1 KGNFRVSDTEY
12 IAISTTD
19 ISPAGSITIPHTVYS
34 NVKENIQQK
43 QYVFDILWNKA
54 TPAKQRIKE
63 IEEGTVHYESRIIE
77 DSQEIIK
84 EIGRLTASSNKRV
97 MEEWN

>member
-1 KGNFRVSDTEY
+1 M
-12 IAISTTD
+12 
-19 ISPAGSITIPHTVYS
+19 
-34 NVKENIQQK
+34 KEDIQQQ

-54 TPAKQRIKE
+54 TPAEQRIKE